1 MDSQRSAPHRHV
13 DRMTL
18 SQPATKKAMITEITG
33 TCAWE
38 GCDKP
43 ATHIA
48 AGGSGG
54 WTAIKGHEKPACYC
68 KPHAESVQAEGIS
81 EYHIKCPNCRCMFQ
95 C

>member
-1 MDSQRSAPHRHV
+1 
-13 DRMTL
+13 MTL
-18 SQPATKKAMITEITG
+18 SRPATKTAMITEITG

-68 KPHAESVQAEGIS
+68 KAHAESVQAEGIS

>member
-1 MDSQRSAPHRHV
+1 
-13 DRMTL
+13 MTL
-18 SQPATKKAMITEITG
+18 SRPATKTAMITEITG

-48 AGGSGG
+48 AGGHGG
-54 WTAIKGHEKPACYC
+54 WSKTPHMKPACYC
-68 KPHAESVQAEGIS
+68 KNHAEVVQNEGTH